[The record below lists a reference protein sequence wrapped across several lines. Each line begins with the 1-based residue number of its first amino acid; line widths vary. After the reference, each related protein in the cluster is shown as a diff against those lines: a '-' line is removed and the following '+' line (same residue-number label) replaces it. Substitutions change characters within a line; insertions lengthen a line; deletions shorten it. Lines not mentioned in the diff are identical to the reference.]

1 MEYRECVKESF
12 CVIGKEGS
20 TEDGIAF
27 TKALWKDAN
36 EHFVEVSGVA
46 KRDEHGD
53 LVGIWGLM
61 SDFSRSFQPWE
72 NGFTKGLYLA
82 GIEAE
87 PDAVPPPGWVRWVVP
102 SFEYLCIKNENP
114 DSFAKG
120 LTCLNENGFTL
131 AGAVQEFTNPVDGT
145 GHLYYPVRRL

>member
-1 MEYRECVKESF
+1 MEFRECVKESF

-27 TKALWKDAN
+27 AKALWKDAN
-36 EHFVEVSGVA
+36 AHFSEVSPVA

-53 LVGIWGLM
+53 LAGIWGLM
-61 SDFSRSFQPWE
+61 TDFSRTFQPWE

-82 GIEAE
+82 GVEVE
-87 PDAVPPPGWVRWVVP
+87 PDAVPPQGWVPWVVP
-102 SFEYLCIKNENP
+102 TFEYVCIKNENP

-120 LTCLNENGFTL
+120 LTCLKENNFTL
-131 AGAVQEFTNPVDGT
+131 AGAVQEFTNPEDGT
-145 GHLYYPVRRL
+145 GYLYYPVRRL